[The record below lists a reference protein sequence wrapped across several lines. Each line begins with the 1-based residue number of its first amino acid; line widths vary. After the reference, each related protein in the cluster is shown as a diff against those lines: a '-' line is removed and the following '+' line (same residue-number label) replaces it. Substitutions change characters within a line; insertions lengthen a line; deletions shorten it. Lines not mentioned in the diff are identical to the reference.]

1 MTWTE
6 ERIAELKRLW
16 TAGHTASHIG
26 KVLGISKNAVIG
38 KTHRLN
44 LPSRPSPICRSPGH
58 RKPKPALFPK
68 QVPKIQRQ
76 PAFKA
81 ARSGNWAP
89 ECFWPFGDPRDADF
103 HFCGEEIVPG
113 RPYCP
118 GHCARA
124 YVSRTRDETKAA

>member
-16 TAGHTASHIG
+16 TAGHTTAHIG
-26 KVLGISKNAVIG
+26 KVLGISKSAVIG

-44 LPSRPSPICRSPGH
+44 LPSRPSPIRRSTGH
-58 RKPKPALFPK
+58 TKPRPALFPK
-68 QVPKIQRQ
+68 RIPKIQRQ
-76 PAFKA
+76 SAFTA
-81 ARSGNWAP
+81 ARSGNGAP
-89 ECFWPFGDPRDADF
+89 ECFWPIGDPRDADF
-103 HFCGEEIVPG
+103 HFCGEETAPA

-118 GHCARA
+118 EHCARA